1 MRGVLRLEMVWFCRG
16 LHRDGGLG
24 VESFKTLKYGCQ
36 QGLPNAM
43 ASRTSLCR
51 WRALGVETA
60 ENTSRRGAGGQV
72 KYRHRETGVIRYQA
86 LPNRKGTFE
95 RIRRVTHIWQP
106 PP

>member
-43 ASRTSLCR
+43 ASRTSLWR
-51 WRALGVETA
+51 WLRAHRYA
-60 ENTSRRGAGGQV
+60 DGGLSAW
-72 KYRHRETGVIRYQA
+72 K
-86 LPNRKGTFE
+86 PRKT
-95 RIRRVTHIWQP
+95 RRVVVLVAR
-106 PP
+106 